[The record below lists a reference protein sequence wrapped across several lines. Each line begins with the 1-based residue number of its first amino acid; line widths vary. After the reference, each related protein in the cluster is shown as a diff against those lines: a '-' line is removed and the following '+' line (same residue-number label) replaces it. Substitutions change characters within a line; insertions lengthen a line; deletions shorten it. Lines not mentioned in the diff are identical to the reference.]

1 MSTERRRMHKDPAPT
16 HGHPADGI
24 EGFLHEWGQWM
35 HEHGEWLDD
44 VAVWDRQ
51 LRRLMVLIHELDSA
65 LPYERQRLAEHHD
78 AIQSHMRVL
87 ESHQGVLN
95 GHKGRMTEKP
105 DTLAD
110 LHSKHRY
117 QHARVRDAHLA
128 LGRRHQQA
136 MQQVNDLL
144 DQFRK
149 RSG

>member
-1 MSTERRRMHKDPAPT
+1 MHSRFEPLNGVDAY
-16 HGHPADGI
+16 
-24 EGFLHEWGQWM
+24 LQEWEQWI

-65 LPYERQRLAEHHD
+65 LPYERQRLTEHHD
-78 AIQSHMRVL
+78 AIQSHLRVL
-87 ESHQGVLN
+87 ESHQGLLS

-105 DTLAD
+105 ESLAD
-110 LHSKHRY
+110 MHGKQRY

-128 LGRRHQQA
+128 LRHRHLKA
-136 MQQVNDLL
+136 MQQVDDLL

-149 RSG
+149 RGG

>member
-1 MSTERRRMHKDPAPT
+1 MR
-16 HGHPADGI
+16 
-24 EGFLHEWGQWM
+24 
-35 HEHGEWLDD
+35 EHGEWLDD

-65 LPYERQRLAEHHD
+65 LPYERQRLTEHHD

-95 GHKGRMTEKP
+95 GHKGRMAEKP

-110 LHSKHRY
+110 LHGKHRY

-136 MQQVNDLL
+136 MRQVDDLI
-144 DQFRK
+144 DRFRK
-149 RSG
+149 REG